1 MRTDMFLGRHLGP
14 NEDEIK
20 KMLNKIGASSLSELL
35 QETIP
40 ESIRLEKTL
49 ELPDGISEYEFSKHI
64 HLIGKENKGFDTFIG
79 FCLLYTSPSPRD

>member
-1 MRTDMFLGRHLGP
+1 MTMRTDMFLGRHLGP

-49 ELPDGISEYEFSKHI
+49 ELMDN
-64 HLIGKENKGFDTFIG
+64 L
-79 FCLLYTSPSPRD
+79 